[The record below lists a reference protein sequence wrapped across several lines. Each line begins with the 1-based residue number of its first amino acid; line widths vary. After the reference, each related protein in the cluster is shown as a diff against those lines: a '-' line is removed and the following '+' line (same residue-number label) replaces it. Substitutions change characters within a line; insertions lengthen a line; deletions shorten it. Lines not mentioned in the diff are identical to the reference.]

1 MRIESSSPYDRNR
14 CMPLKMRE
22 GGGRGAGGGGRW
34 GIQLRMNMIDALRA
48 MHAAAATCADAADS
62 TDSGEALRIEN
73 GVGFR
78 ERMWR
83 APGFLFFD
91 GGC

>member
-22 GGGRGAGGGGRW
+22 GGGGGRW

-48 MHAAAATCADAADS
+48 MHVAAATCADAADS
-62 TDSGEALRIEN
+62 KDSGEALHIEN
-73 GVGFR
+73 AVDFIR